1 MGGHANVTLCG
12 RNAKDKKIQNISE
25 IEQKSPVLTR
35 TLSSVLIALQ
45 YRLIAWAE
53 RLQDK
58 EDPGFFPQPEG

>member
-35 TLSSVLIALQ
+35 TLSIVPDIGAG
-45 YRLIAWAE
+45 AVPGDGAA
-53 RLQDK
+53 QDA
-58 EDPGFFPQPEG
+58 GGGVRAFGLCV